1 MKRIL
6 SLLFF
11 LSVGYCCF
19 SQEQDTIHLFN
30 GQILIGEI
38 KGAKLGVI
46 TIDDKDLKFVKIKMY
61 KIKQLVATRTQFR
74 LQTNSKKFY
83 YTTLQPSGQ
92 PGTIIIQ
99 DGIGTITLPL
109 SEISLLLPI
118 EQGFFKKL
126 NGNFGMGFSFTKSS
140 NIGQMNLNATVYY
153 NTKKV
158 DYQLSMSAIASID
171 SSTFSRD
178 NENAELFASYALTN
192 AWFLSGS
199 FNYQRNLELS
209 LNRRFQELAG
219 IGNKLVLNRTWQ
231 LWALSGLSLGQEKS
245 TQGVETVTL
254 EVPFMLR
261 FNFFKYQ
268 QINMQ
273 VYATQTFYVSLT
285 DAGRVRYDGNVNY
298 SHELVH
304 NFYLTINFY
313 SNYDSRP
320 TDANSAT
327 TDFGT
332 SLSVSYKF

>member
-1 MKRIL
+1 MKKIL
-6 SLLFF
+6 SFILF
-11 LSVGYCCF
+11 LMCGYCVF
-19 SQEQDTIHLFN
+19 SQELDTIHLYN

-61 KIKQLVATRTQFR
+61 KIKHMVATRTQFR
-74 LQTNSKKFY
+74 LQTNAKKFY
-83 YTTLQPSGQ
+83 YTTLQPSDQ
-92 PGTIIIQ
+92 PGTVIIQ
-99 DGIGTITLPL
+99 DGIGSVTLHL
-109 SEISLLLPI
+109 SDISILLPI

-140 NIGQMNLNATVYY
+140 NIGQANLNSTMYY
-153 NTKKV
+153 TTKKV
-158 DYQLSMSAIASID
+158 DYQLSLSAIASID
-171 SSTFSRD
+171 SSKFSRD
-178 NENAELFASYALTN
+178 NENMELFASYAMTSS
-192 AWFLSGS
+192 WFVSGS
-199 FNYQRNLELS
+199 LNYQRNLELS
-209 LNRRFQELAG
+209 LNRRYQELAG

-245 TQGVETVTL
+245 TQGVESVTL

-273 VYATQTFYVSLT
+273 LYATQTFYVSLT
-285 DAGRVRYDGNVNY
+285 DAGRVRYDGSLNY

-313 SNYDSRP
+313 SNYDSKP
-320 TDANSAT
+320 TDANSST
-327 TDFGT
+327 TDYGT